1 MILIF
6 VADEKAPRLLY
17 IFNEILLK
25 RLGITYTLTDSY
37 DYFSR
42 SKMPKIN
49 YSTTIF
55 ENCINIP
62 ANTLLFEENIKK
74 ISLSVEK
81 NSRFEY
87 SFFNQKLDADK
98 FIEPPKQHLP
108 FDIFSA
114 SFYLLSRYEEH
125 MNPSFDMHN
134 RYKVE
139 ESLAYKNGF
148 LRIPLV
154 DIWALELGK
163 IINNEYNEIQFL
175 LSNYNELNTF
185 DIDFAYKYKGLSR
198 YRFYKKAL
206 GNFFRFNFKELK
218 KQFNK
223 TIKDEFDTYDFIFES
238 LGNKPSLFF
247 FLLAEIESTHDK
259 NLLPESSEYQNLIQQ
274 IASKFPVGIHPSYH
288 ASSSKKIL
296 FTEKTELE
304 KISNTIIN
312 TSRFHFLKFKLP
324 YSYNHLVENNILQD
338 YSMAYA
344 NKIGFRAS
352 TCKGFQFFNL
362 IENKTQN
369 LEIFSPCVMDVTLK
383 NTEKLTPNEANLAIE
398 NIKTEIKK
406 VGGNFISIWHNSN
419 LTDTPEWEP
428 WQVVWLKMVNLI

>member
-25 RLGITYTLTDSY
+25 RLGITYTLTDSF
-37 DYFSR
+37 DYFMR

-74 ISLSVEK
+74 ISISVEK

-87 SFFNQKLDADK
+87 TFFNQKFDADK

-114 SFYLLSRYEEH
+114 SFYLFSRYEEH
-125 MNPSFDMHN
+125 NNPSFDMHN

-148 LRIPLV
+148 LKIPLV

-163 IINNEYNEIQFL
+163 IIHNEYNEIQFL

-185 DIDFAYKYKGLSR
+185 DIDFAFKYKGLTR

-206 GNFFRFNFKELK
+206 GNFFRFDFKELK
-218 KQFNK
+218 NQFSK
-223 TIKDEFDTYDFIFES
+223 TLKDEYDTYDFIFES
-238 LGNKPSLFF
+238 LGNKPSHFF
-247 FLLAEIESTHDK
+247 FLLAESESSHDK
-259 NLLPESSEYQNLIQQ
+259 NLHPENITYQNLIEQ
-274 IASKFPVGIHPSYH
+274 ISAKYPVGIHPSYL
-288 ASSSKKIL
+288 ASSSNKIL
-296 FTEKTELE
+296 SSEKMKLE
-304 KISNTIIN
+304 KITNNNVIS
-312 TSRFHFLKFKLP
+312 SRFHFLKFKLP
-324 YSYNHLVENNILQD
+324 HSYNHLVENNILQD

-383 NTEKLTPNEANLAIE
+383 NAENLTPNEAILVIE
-398 NIKTEIKK
+398 NLKEEVKK

-419 LTDTPEWEP
+419 LTNTPEWQP
-428 WQVVWLKMVNLI
+428 WQAVWLNMVNLI